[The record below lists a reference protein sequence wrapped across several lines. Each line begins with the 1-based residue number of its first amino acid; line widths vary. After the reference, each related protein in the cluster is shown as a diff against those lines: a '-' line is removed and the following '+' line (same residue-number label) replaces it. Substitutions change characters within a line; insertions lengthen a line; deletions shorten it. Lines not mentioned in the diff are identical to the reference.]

1 MIFNLTLN
9 ILSII
14 IHSRFEF
21 NWCPLS
27 SSRCYLSASRLWR
40 VMALFIDTT
49 GQLSLSAG
57 VVTNPSHLSRS
68 QSLAIP
74 NYLHGRRKNTA
85 NNFIVRPKLFSKHFS
100 LMTGDC
106 IACRESN
113 EHNEWSIKSI
123 RQQLCSQ
130 MRRKVDG
137 RTGVRKWSTLTT
149 TCRARKRGQQRIW
162 DTL

>member
-1 MIFNLTLN
+1 MP
-9 ILSII
+9 
-14 IHSRFEF
+14 
-21 NWCPLS
+21 PLS
-27 SSRCYLSASRLWR
+27 SSRCYLSTSRLWR

-57 VVTNPSHLSRS
+57 VVTYPSYLSRS

-74 NYLHGRRKNTA
+74 NYLYGRRKNTA
-85 NNFIVRPKLFSKHFS
+85 NNFIVGPKLFSKHFS
-100 LMTGDC
+100 LMTGDV

-123 RQQLCSQ
+123 RQFCSQ

-137 RTGVRKWSTLTT
+137 KTGVRKWSTLTT
-149 TCRARKRGQQRIW
+149 TCRARNRGQQRIGTHFNPVTSNW
-162 DTL
+162 L